1 VRSPDVVV
9 IGAGIVGCSA
19 AAELARRGARVHV
32 VDAAGVAAAASG
44 RNSGAVWWPAD
55 PVLDVLY
62 RESLEGYRALAE
74 TEAAREAGFELPK
87 APVGILTLSRDPVT
101 TRAAVTHWQATRPW
115 LGATYVDERALPS
128 LEPAVAPGL
137 VACRLDIGYPVAP
150 ASATRAWAAA
160 ATRAGATFEVAEAA
174 LELDGDRLRGIRAAG
189 RRIDAA
195 AVVVAAGPWTP
206 AIVDPSG
213 AWRPIRPFWGVVVE
227 IQLAQPPRQI
237 LEGAG
242 IEDAID
248 PGQLRAARRPDE
260 ADGIVDFS
268 LVTAM
273 GRSTLGSTF
282 LPFEPD
288 PADYLERL
296 IATGAGYVPEIGR
309 APVRGRRACARPLS
323 VDGRPLVGAVPGV
336 DGLFV
341 AAGHGPWGIST
352 GPASGCHVAALVMG
366 DGNGVP
372 VAIREAVSPA
382 RFARPQPEDTR

>member
-1 VRSPDVVV
+1 MTNLSITKIVVV
-9 IGAGIVGCSA
+9 GLVATLLAACGPSPASAPPAVEATSALNKRTFELYDEMRSSGVQFEMHKDGILFVFNSA
-19 AAELARRGARVHV
+19 AKLE
-32 VDAAGVAAAASG
+32 
-44 RNSGAVWWPAD
+44 
-55 PVLDVLY
+55 
-62 RESLEGYRALAE
+62 ESLKHLEPLAKYDIVPSQAYWGKE
-74 TEAAREAGFELPK
+74 LRE
-87 APVGILTLSRDPVT
+87 
-101 TRAAVTHWQATRPW
+101 
-115 LGATYVDERALPS
+115 
-128 LEPAVAPGL
+128 LEPALAPGL

-160 ATRAGATFEVAEAA
+160 ATHAGATFEVAEAA
-174 LELDGDRLRGIRAAG
+174 LELDGDRVRGIRATG

-195 AVVVAAGPWTP
+195 AVVVAAGSWMP

-227 IQLAQPPRQI
+227 VQLARPPRHI

-268 LVTAM
+268 LVTAT
-273 GRSTLGSTF
+273 GRSALGSTF

-288 PADYLERL
+288 PAEYLDRL
-296 IATGAGYVPEIGR
+296 LASGAAYVAEIER
-309 APVRGRRACARPLS
+309 APVLGLRACARPLS
-323 VDGRPLVGAVPGV
+323 LDGRPLVGPFPGV

-352 GPASGCHVAALVMG
+352 GPASGRHVAALIMG
-366 DGNGVP
+366 DGHDVP
-372 VAIREAVSPA
+372 AAIREAVSPA
-382 RFARPQPEDTR
+382 RFAYPQPEDTR

>member
-1 VRSPDVVV
+1 MGSPDVVV

-32 VDAAGVAAAASG
+32 VDVAGVAAAASG
-44 RNSGAVWWPAD
+44 RNSGAIWWPAD

-62 RESLEGYRALAE
+62 RESLECYRTLAE

-87 APVGILTLSRDPVT
+87 APTGILTLSRDPGT
-101 TRAAVTHWQATRPW
+101 TRAAVTHWQATHPW
-115 LGATYVDERALPS
+115 LGATYVDERALPA
-128 LEPAVAPGL
+128 LEPALAPGL

-160 ATRAGATFEVAEAA
+160 ATHAGATFEVAEAA
-174 LELDGDRLRGIRAAG
+174 LELDGDRVRGIRATG

-195 AVVVAAGPWTP
+195 AVVVAAGSWMP

-227 IQLAQPPRQI
+227 VQLARPPRHI

-268 LVTAM
+268 LVTAT
-273 GRSTLGSTF
+273 GRSALGSTF

-288 PADYLERL
+288 PAEYLDRL
-296 IATGAGYVPEIGR
+296 LASGAAYVAEIER
-309 APVRGRRACARPLS
+309 APVLGLRACARPLS
-323 VDGRPLVGAVPGV
+323 LDGRPLVGPFPGV

-352 GPASGCHVAALVMG
+352 GPASGRHVAALIMG
-366 DGNGVP
+366 DGHDVP
-372 VAIREAVSPA
+372 AAIREAVSPA
-382 RFARPQPEDTR
+382 RFAYPQPEDTR